1 MAGYVRFAV
10 RSIYACEWSES
21 ALVTFKV
28 SAALQGICTLAQ
40 AVFNVQLEVALL
52 QKALRL
58 YRVHSLKL
66 VQLRTRT
73 TP

>member
-28 SAALQGICTLAQ
+28 SAALQGICT
-40 AVFNVQLEVALL
+40 AVFNVQLEVAL